1 MLIQL
6 CASHISCKKRI
17 DTLCRQLDSVLAQT
31 IYIPFFLSISAISE
45 LYTEVRDRLEKYT
58 TDIHI
63 HFRPDKLS
71 QFEHYA
77 LLVEFLNKDAW
88 YIFCDDDDF
97 CHPDRVKWYYENI
110 ELYNAYDTIFPVNG
124 TMSVYK
130 DGSLDMTLDDLF
142 EHESK
147 FPETISHTAF
157 EYWMFAT
164 RADIFKQFFELNKNN
179 IKNKFCDI
187 CFRNFLRKTNC
198 KFIKSDTWLYAKTME
213 ISFDH
218 VSIDLLS
225 TSLSLSSPKNLSKY
239 SGVT

>member
-6 CASHISCKKRI
+6 SASHISCKKRL
-17 DTLCRQLDSVLAQT
+17 DTLCRQLDSIRAQT
-31 IYIPFFLSISAISE
+31 IYAPFFLSISTIPE
-45 LYTEVRDRLEKYT
+45 LYTEASDRLEKYT
-58 TDIHI
+58 DINI

-77 LLVEFLNKDAW
+77 LLAEFIDEDAW

-97 CHPDRVKWYYENI
+97 CHPDRVKWYSENI

-124 TMSVYK
+124 TMSIYK

-142 EHESK
+142 EYERK
-147 FPETISHTAF
+147 FPETVSHTAF

-164 RADIFKQFFELNKNN
+164 RADIFKQFFEINKNN

-187 CFRNFLRKTNC
+187 FFRNFLKTTNC
-198 KFIKSDTWLYAKTME
+198 KFIKSDTWLYAKTMD

-218 VSIDLLS
+218 VSLDLLVS
-225 TSLSLSSPKNLSKY
+225 SLVLSSDKNLSK
-239 SGVT
+239 